1 MLSGLLSA
9 NSDNNISGTRCKSNE
24 ITQNNP
30 RKCQK
35 AITKCQLCMKR
46 KEESKQEIVKG
57 KQAKQVR
64 AEEGK
69 AVSDRTDAV
78 SIPKPSDQY
87 NALE

>member
-1 MLSGLLSA
+1 
-9 NSDNNISGTRCKSNE
+9 
-24 ITQNNP
+24 
-30 RKCQK
+30 
-35 AITKCQLCMKR
+35 MKR

-57 KQAKQVR
+57 KQAKRVR

-69 AVSDRTDAV
+69 AVSDRMDAV